1 MAPIPRHQ
9 ALVLYRRV
17 LKTHSKFLEEPM
29 KSLGDSMFKSEF
41 RQHVADK
48 GGATSEQ
55 WEEFVKQW
63 ESYCQVLAS
72 NAYRR

>member
-1 MAPIPRHQ
+1 
-9 ALVLYRRV
+9 
-17 LKTHSKFLEEPM
+17 M

-41 RQHVADK
+41 RQHVAHK